1 MKLTP
6 KNLMNLPIGK
16 YPISR
21 KPYVTSPD
29 YVQKN
34 ELHVWNDKGERRYF
48 IGSFNDRFTLTI
60 EKDKETDELFFE
72 AFVSVSNHL
81 FVMPDGGSWNIKQ
94 YNVGKKVESQT
105 VS

>member
-21 KPYVTSPD
+21 KPYATNPN

-34 ELHVWNDKGERRYF
+34 ELHVWDDKGERRYY
-48 IGSFNDRFTLTI
+48 IGSFNNRFTLKI
-60 EKDKETDELFFE
+60 EKDEETQELFFN
-72 AFVSVSNHL
+72 AFVLVANEL
-81 FVMPDGGSWNIKQ
+81 FEMRSGGSLDIKQ
-94 YNVGKKVESQT
+94 YNIGAKIETYESR
-105 VS
+105 